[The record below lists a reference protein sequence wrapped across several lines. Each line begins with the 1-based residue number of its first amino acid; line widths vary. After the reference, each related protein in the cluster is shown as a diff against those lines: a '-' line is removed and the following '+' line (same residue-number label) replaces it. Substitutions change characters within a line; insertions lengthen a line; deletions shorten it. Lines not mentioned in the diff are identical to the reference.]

1 VSAEDDA
8 TGGAHPDD
16 LADRLYALAEQLR
29 REQGESVPI
38 DEPYLAS
45 RSAIRARVKRGWFR
59 AVRPAT
65 RRYDRLASELA
76 EAMAELATRL
86 ADVDGDV
93 ERLATRVRRLDRGSG
108 AAAPP
113 AGDTRAADG
122 TTVPDEYYWRF
133 EERMR
138 GSTHSVV
145 ERLHQ
150 YERLAVPLR
159 EALEGERPPLWLD
172 LGCGLGEFCELL
184 GTWGWRVQGVDTS
197 PGAVEAARGK
207 GIEATLGDA
216 LGFLGTFRGEAPGAI
231 SAIQLIEHLP
241 TQTWIPLFR
250 AAFEALAPDGAFL
263 VETINAL
270 NPEALARYFLADVTH
285 TWPGHPETLRLMA
298 EQAGFTSVE
307 VVYLNPDDR
316 GNPQDF
322 AVWSVKG

>member
-1 VSAEDDA
+1 VSAEDDP
-8 TGGAHPDD
+8 TGEPGRDD
-16 LADRLYALAEQLR
+16 LADRLHALAEQLR
-29 REQGESVPI
+29 REQGESVPA

-45 RSAIRARVKRGWFR
+45 SSAIRARVKRGWFR

-65 RRYDRLASELA
+65 RRYDRLATELA
-76 EAMAELATRL
+76 DAVAELATRV

-93 ERLATRVRRLDRGSG
+93 ERLAAHVRGLDRASG
-108 AAAPP
+108 E
-113 AGDTRAADG
+113 AGPSAGETSGDE
-122 TTVPDEYYWRF
+122 TTVPDEYYWTF

-138 GSTHSVV
+138 GSTDSVV

-150 YERLAVPLR
+150 YEHLAVPLR
-159 EALEGERPPLWLD
+159 ESLEGERPPLWLD

-184 GTWGWRVQGVDTS
+184 VTWGWRVQGVDTS
-197 PGAVEAARGK
+197 PGAVEAARSK

-216 LGFLGTFRGEAPGAI
+216 RDFLGTFRGEAPGAI